1 MASVLIPY
9 PSDLFTPLPGE
20 SVGEWLEKGDPYYNA
35 ARTPL
40 NTFALLIALHCW
52 PMPAWIPP
60 GRCVAWLTRLFAAVS
75 IFGLEMQVAT
85 WLSLATIRSLT
96 LLNLAIAAAAV
107 AMAYWKGSR
116 ASRVAVAPTPPAS
129 TVYIVSACL
138 LFALVLTLNMM
149 RPVLAADPYHLD
161 RMAQIERLGT
171 IGYDL
176 AAEPKVNS
184 FGWAYELVLADI
196 HQIPSVG
203 GVLLRFHGLFGIAL
217 YLLALSAARTWL
229 LVKREWLLV
238 ALLVVPVVFH
248 QFVLIKND
256 LFGAVPAVA
265 VLAWLIGRSADAKP
279 REIAWAAWLC
289 GLAVAVKVTS
299 APLALVLA
307 GTLLVQRTDRAAV
320 IRAGVA
326 GGLAGLLCGGFFFT
340 MIENARVYGSPITAF
355 KESGGMGNR
364 NESVDQAAVSVVRFG
379 ISLFDLGRY
388 TRAAWPGRGGWGS
401 TFGLPLI
408 WAFAVLARYR
418 RRPEV
423 RRSLWIAVVYMVV
436 FAAIYTDADIAHRL
450 LLGPGLLLIL
460 VASSVSDGEDRLSR
474 LSRAALCA
482 VITLSAL
489 QIARSA
495 TLYLGS

>member
-1 MASVLIPY
+1 M
-9 PSDLFTPLPGE
+9 
-20 SVGEWLEKGDPYYNA
+20 
-35 ARTPL
+35 
-40 NTFALLIALHCW
+40 
-52 PMPAWIPP
+52 
-60 GRCVAWLTRLFAAVS
+60 
-75 IFGLEMQVAT
+75 AT
-85 WLSLATIRSLT
+85 WLSLATIRTLT
-96 LLNLAIAAAAV
+96 VLNVAIAAASV
-107 AMAYWKGSR
+107 TWAYSKRRTSPE
-116 ASRVAVAPTPPAS
+116 AVAPGPPPS
-129 TVYIVSACL
+129 VIYILSVGVL
-138 LFALVLTLNMM
+138 VLVVLTLNLA

-171 IGYDL
+171 LAYDL

-184 FGWAYELVLADI
+184 FSWAYELVLADI
-196 HQIPSVG
+196 HQIPYVG
-203 GVLLRFHGLFGIAL
+203 GVLLRLHGLFGIAI

-229 LVKREWLLV
+229 LVNRGWLLV

-279 REIAWAAWLC
+279 GEIAWAAWLC
-289 GLAVAVKVTS
+289 GFAVAVKVTS

-307 GTLLVQRTDRAAV
+307 GALLVQRADRAAV

-340 MIENARVYGSPITAF
+340 LIENARVYGSPITAF

-364 NESVDQAAVSVVRFG
+364 NESIGQAAVSVVRFG

-388 TRAAWPGRGGWGS
+388 TREAWPGRGGWGS

-408 WAFAVLARYR
+408 WAFAVLVRYR

-423 RRSLWIAVVYMVV
+423 RRTWWIAVDLHGGVCGDLYRRGHRAPFSARPRPPAHPRRRLGQRRRGPAVPHV
-436 FAAIYTDADIAHRL
+436 SGRPVRGDRAFSAADRAQRHPVSLVLGVGDPVLTIGCVRTRAHRT
-450 LLGPGLLLIL
+450 
-460 VASSVSDGEDRLSR
+460 SR
-474 LSRAALCA
+474 S
-482 VITLSAL
+482 IS
-489 QIARSA
+489 
-495 TLYLGS
+495 G

>member
-1 MASVLIPY
+1 
-9 PSDLFTPLPGE
+9 
-20 SVGEWLEKGDPYYNA
+20 
-35 ARTPL
+35 
-40 NTFALLIALHCW
+40 LIALQCW
-52 PMPAWIPP
+52 PTPAWIPP
-60 GRCVAWLTRLFAAVS
+60 GRAVAALTRLFAAVS
-75 IFGLEMQVAT
+75 LFGLEMQVAT
-85 WLSLATIRSLT
+85 WLSLATIRTLT
-96 LLNLAIAAAAV
+96 VLNVALAAASV
-107 AMAYWKGSR
+107 IWTYSKRRTSPE
-116 ASRVAVAPTPPAS
+116 AVAPGPPPS
-129 TVYIVSACL
+129 VIYILSVGVL
-138 LFALVLTLNMM
+138 VLVVLTLNLA

-171 IGYDL
+171 LAYDL

-184 FGWAYELVLADI
+184 FSWAYELVLADI
-196 HQIPSVG
+196 HQIPYVG
-203 GVLLRFHGLFGIAL
+203 GALLRLHGLFGIAL

-229 LVKREWLLV
+229 PVNRGWLLV

-289 GLAVAVKVTS
+289 GFAVAVKVTS

-307 GTLLVQRTDRAAV
+307 GALLVQRTDRAAV

-340 MIENARVYGSPITAF
+340 LIENAHVYGSPITAF

-364 NESVDQAAVSVVRFG
+364 NESIGQAAVSVVRFG

-388 TRAAWPGRGGWGS
+388 TREAWPGRGGWGS

-408 WAFAVLARYR
+408 WAFAVLVRYR

-423 RRSLWIAVVYMVV
+423 RRTWWIAVIYMVV

-450 LLGPGLLLIL
+450 VLGPGLLLIL
-460 VASSVSDGEDRLSR
+460 VAVSASDGEDQLSR
-474 LSRAALCA
+474 MSRAALCA
-482 VITLSAL
+482 VIALSAL

-495 TLYLGS
+495 TLYLWS